1 MLRVGIVGPVGV
13 HLHTSIMC
21 VLGDTKGE
29 EGGGKD
35 ELFEA
40 KKKKAGTSSL
50 PVSYLADCLIF
61 CGGLHDTSN

>member
-13 HLHTSIMC
+13 HLHTSIMG
-21 VLGDTKGE
+21 VILGDTKGE

-40 KKKKAGTSSL
+40 KKNGRDFLSPCFLSSRL
-50 PVSYLADCLIF
+50 LDILWWS
-61 CGGLHDTSN
+61 T